1 MSKSPFDN
9 PVFAAQPAAQLL
21 GPFPH
26 APFLRAW
33 REHFPAGDLVVLANN
48 DSLVP
53 LVFEDATVSF
63 AGHRDVTDYHSPLG
77 PTAVDLLAEWIGTLP
92 RGTSLV
98 FDSLPDEAAAVVMK
112 AIEATG
118 LTPTKRIHEVAA
130 VMTLGD
136 SRDEWLST
144 LSKKQRHEVRRKRRR
159 FAEAFGEPRLVT
171 ASGVDAVAAFAKM
184 HRNTT
189 GEKGAFM
196 TEQMAAFF
204 GDLHAHSG
212 ATITTLVGADE
223 RPAAMAFGFF
233 ESDAYYLYNS
243 TLDPSFAE
251 GAPGIVLVDL
261 LIEQVIKKGARRFD
275 FLKGDEAYKFR
286 MGATARELYD
296 VEATT

>member
-53 LVFEDATVSF
+53 LVFEDGRVSF

-77 PTAVDLLAEWIGTLP
+77 PTAVDLLADWIGALP

-136 SRDEWLST
+136 SRDEWLAT

-171 ASGVDAVAAFAKM
+171 VSGADAVATFAKM
-184 HRNTT
+184 HRNTI
-189 GEKGAFM
+189 GEKGVFM

-204 GDLHAHSG
+204 HGLHADSG
-212 ATITTLVGADE
+212 ATITTLLGADE

-243 TLDPSFAE
+243 ALEPSFAE
-251 GAPGIVLVDL
+251 GAPGVVLLDL
-261 LIEQVIKKGARRFD
+261 LIEHVIEMGVHRFD
-275 FLKGDEAYKFR
+275 FLKGDEPYKFR
-286 MGATARELYD
+286 MGATARDLYE
-296 VEATT
+296 VEAAT